1 MKLFIVYAIKS
12 ILNKKLTTS
21 LTVLGF
27 ALVIFIFSAVLML
40 SNGMNETLIETGQDE
55 NIIAIRKGSPTEITS
70 IIYRD
75 MGNALKVDEGVMTG
89 EDGNPIAA
97 GEISILINHSK
108 RDNPEGTS
116 NIPVRGVVENSYTI
130 RPNVKI
136 IKGRKFT
143 PGTSELIAGV
153 KVAGNFNDCD
163 LGEKLNFAMRDWNIV
178 GVFEASGSG
187 SESELWGDY
196 NQICDAFQRPIYSS
210 VTMQMK
216 SPSNFDSMK
225 KRLESDPRFNIQIE
239 REKDFYRKQSNNTRT
254 FINILG
260 VTISIIFSMGAVV
273 GAMITMYA
281 AVANRTVEI
290 GTMRA
295 LGFRRKVILASFLF
309 ESLLISLAGATIGIC
324 AALFLTNFDVSTTNW
339 DTFSELAFSFE
350 ISNAIVV
357 NSYIFALVM
366 GVIGGFLPAVRA
378 SRLRIINALRA
389 K

>member
-12 ILNKKLTTS
+12 ILTKKLTTG

-40 SNGMNETLIETGQDE
+40 SNGINETLIESGQDD

-75 MGNALKVDEGVMTG
+75 MGNALKVDEGVRTD

-97 GEISILINHSK
+97 GEISILINQSK
-108 RDNPEGTS
+108 RNNPEEKS
-116 NIPVRGVVENSYTI
+116 NIPVRGIVDNSYAI
-130 RPNVKI
+130 RPNLKI
-136 IKGRKFT
+136 ISGRKFT

-153 KVAGNFNDCD
+153 KVATNFTDCGI
-163 LGEKLNFAMRDWNIV
+163 GEKLNFAMRDWNIV
-178 GVFEASGSG
+178 GIFEADGSG
-187 SESELWGDY
+187 TESELWGDY

-210 VTMQMK
+210 VTMQIK
-216 SPSNFDSMK
+216 SPDNFDNMK
-225 KRLESDPRFNIQIE
+225 KRLESDPRFNIQLE
-239 REKDFYRKQSNNTRT
+239 KEKDYYRNQSNNTRT

-260 VTISIIFSMGAVV
+260 VTISVIFSMGAIV

-281 AVANRTVEI
+281 SVANRTIEI

-309 ESLLISLAGATIGIC
+309 ESLLISFAGATIGII
-324 AALFLTNFDVSTTNW
+324 AASILTNFEVSTTNW

-350 ISNAIVV
+350 ISNAIVI
-357 NSYIFALVM
+357 NSYIFAFIM
-366 GVIGGFLPAVRA
+366 GIIGGFLPAVQA
-378 SRLRIINALRA
+378 SRMRIINALRA

>member
-1 MKLFIVYAIKS
+1 MKLFIVYALKS
-12 ILNKKLTTS
+12 ILTKKLTTG

-27 ALVIFIFSAVLML
+27 GLVIFIFSAVLML
-40 SNGMNETLIETGQDE
+40 SNGMNETLIETGQK
-55 NIIAIRKGSPTEITS
+55 NNVIAIRKGSPTEITS

-75 MGNALKVDEGVMTG
+75 MGNALKVDENVNTDK
-89 EDGNPIAA
+89 DGNPLAA

-108 RDNPEGTS
+108 RDNLEETS
-116 NIPVRGVVENSYTI
+116 NIPVRGVVDNSYII
-130 RPNVKI
+130 RPNIKI
-136 IKGRKFT
+136 IAGRKFT

-153 KVAGNFNDCD
+153 KVSETFNDCG

-178 GVFEASGSG
+178 GIFEADGG
-187 SESELWGDY
+187 GTESELWGDY
-196 NQICDAFQRPIYSS
+196 NQISDAFQRPIYSS
-210 VTMQMK
+210 ITMQMK
-216 SPSNFDSMK
+216 NPDDFENMK
-225 KRLESDPRFNIQIE
+225 KRLESDPRFNIQL
-239 REKDFYRKQSNNTRT
+239 EKEKEYYRKQSNNTRT

-260 VTISIIFSMGAVV
+260 ITISIIFSLGAIV

-281 AVANRTVEI
+281 TVANRTIEI

-309 ESLLISLAGATIGIC
+309 ESLLIALAGATIGII
-324 AALFLTNFDVSTTNW
+324 AALFLTNFEISTTNW

-350 ISNAIVV
+350 ISNEIIL
-357 NSYIFALVM
+357 NSYIFALIM

-378 SRLRIINALRA
+378 SRMRIINALRA

>member
-12 ILNKKLTTS
+12 ILTKKLTTA

-40 SNGMNETLIETGQDE
+40 SNGMNETLLETGQDE
-55 NIIAIRKGSPTEITS
+55 NVIAIRKGSPTEITS

-75 MGNALKVDEGVMTG
+75 MGNALKVDEDVKRKDNG
-89 EDGNPIAA
+89 EPLAA

-108 RDNPEGTS
+108 RDNPEETS
-116 NIPVRGVVENSYTI
+116 NIPVRGVVDNSYAI

-136 IKGRKFT
+136 IAGRKVK
-143 PGTSELIAGV
+143 PGTSELIAGI
-153 KVAGNFNDCD
+153 KVAGNFNDCG

-178 GVFEASGSG
+178 GVFEAGGSG
-187 SESELWGDY
+187 TESELWGDY

-216 SPSNFDSMK
+216 LPDNFEGMK
-225 KRLESDPRFNIQIE
+225 KRLESDPRFNIQLE
-239 REKDFYRKQSNNTRT
+239 KEKDYYRKQSNNTRT

-260 VTISIIFSMGAVV
+260 VTISIIFSLGAIV

-309 ESLLISLAGATIGIC
+309 ESLLISLAGATIGIVT
-324 AALFLTNFDVSTTNW
+324 ALFLTNFEVSTTNW

-350 ISNAIVV
+350 ISNEIII

-366 GVIGGFLPAVRA
+366 GVTGGFLPAVRA